1 MFPQQSRGIL
11 SQIGREI
18 VSTMNDERIEY
29 LRFLA
34 RVVLILMLVGI
45 CARSAAADQIHCLD
59 HNEKRPVYYNDPS
72 QVSLVRILAPPPAA
86 GSEAAQKDARGVL
99 KAQAKSTPERIQ
111 NAKDD
116 VCESVF
122 RFDDVMGPGFTPD
135 KLPFANGFFERVFFD
150 SDREI
155 RIAKDYFKRERPF
168 VTDPRVKLMV
178 EQSTSYSY
186 PSGHS
191 TFAYTVG
198 IILADMVP
206 EKAVQIF
213 QRADIYAGNRA
224 IVGVHYPGDILAGR
238 ISAAVI
244 DNAFFHNNRFLT
256 DYARAR
262 AEVREAL
269 GLK

>member
-1 MFPQQSRGIL
+1 
-11 SQIGREI
+11 
-18 VSTMNDERIEY
+18 MNDQRIAY
-29 LRFLA
+29 LRLGV
-34 RVVLILMLVGI
+34 RVVLSLMLAGF
-45 CARSAAADQIHCLD
+45 CARSAAADQIRCLD
-59 HNEKRPVYYNDPS
+59 HSEKRPVYYNSPS
-72 QVSLVRILAPPPAA
+72 QVSLIRVLAPPPAP
-86 GSEAAQKDARGVL
+86 GTEASQKDARGVV
-99 KAQAKSTPERIQ
+99 KAQAKSTPEELQ

-122 RFDDVMGPGFTPD
+122 RFEDVMGPGFTPD
-135 KLPFANGFFERVFFD
+135 KLPFADGFFERVFFD

-155 RIAKDYFKRERPF
+155 RIAKDYFKRERPYM
-168 VTDPRVKLMV
+168 TDPRVRLMV
-178 EQSTSYSY
+178 EQSSSYSY

-213 QRADIYAGNRA
+213 ERADTYAGNRA
-224 IVGVHYPGDILAGR
+224 VVGVHYPGDILAGR

-244 DNAFFHNNRFLT
+244 DNAFFHNDRFLA
-256 DYARAR
+256 DYVRAR